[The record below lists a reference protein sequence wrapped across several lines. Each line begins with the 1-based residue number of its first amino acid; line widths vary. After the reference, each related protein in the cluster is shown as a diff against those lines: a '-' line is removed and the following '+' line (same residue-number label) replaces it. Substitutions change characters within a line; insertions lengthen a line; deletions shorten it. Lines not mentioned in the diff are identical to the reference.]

1 MKIIKLKPKT
11 ATPGLLTFLEEKKL
25 IKTFKP
31 PQDILASQ
39 AKNGAMRV
47 IYSSRACWG
56 AHKLICVKKNSSSIK
71 LNYHPDNEEFIL
83 LNNSGVKFRPL
94 CVIFGLLKQKG
105 LSAKFRKG
113 TISENDF
120 IAVSF
125 KLNDPRLC
133 VFTMLGGTV
142 HCEVVLPG
150 NGVGPVFFV
159 AEPSKLGL
167 NGFEAKG
174 YKLVVENNV

>member
-1 MKIIKLKPKT
+1 MRIIKLKPKT
-11 ATPGLLTFLEEKKL
+11 ATPDLLASLEEKKL

-31 PQDILASQ
+31 PRDLLASQ

-47 IYSSRACWG
+47 IYSSRAHWG
-56 AHKLICVKKNSSSIK
+56 AHQLICIKKNSSSIK
-71 LNYHPDNEEFIL
+71 LNFHPDNEEFIL

-94 CVIFGLLKQKG
+94 YVIMGLLKQKELLAKLKKG
-105 LSAKFRKG
+105 LLNG
-113 TISENDF
+113 NDF
-120 IAVSF
+120 IAVRF
-125 KLNDPRLC
+125 KLNDPRTC

-159 AEPSKLGL
+159 AEPSKMEL
-167 NGFEAKG
+167 NNFEAKG
-174 YKLVVENNV
+174 YKLVVEE